1 MANNDE
7 IICINR
13 IKSLYEKLMPAEKLI
28 ANYIIAQHETVAAF
42 SCADLAKAAGRG
54 PQRRHLRIHWD
65 HGCADGLYRQACVWP

>member
-13 IKSLYEKLMPAEKLI
+13 IKALYEELTPAEKLI
-28 ANYIIAQHETVAAF
+28 ANYIIAQHETLAAF

-54 PQRRHLRIHWD
+54 PQR
-65 HGCADGLYRQACVWP
+65 